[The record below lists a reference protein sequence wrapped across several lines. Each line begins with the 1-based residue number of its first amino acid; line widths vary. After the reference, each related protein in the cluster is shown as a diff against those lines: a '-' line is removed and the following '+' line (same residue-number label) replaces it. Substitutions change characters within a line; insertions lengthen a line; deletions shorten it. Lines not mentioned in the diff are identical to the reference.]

1 MSDKQIIAVTAYFVL
16 VSIAAVILTVL
27 DKARAVRHKFR
38 ISERTLFL
46 AAALGGSVAEYITMK
61 IIRHKTLHKRF
72 MIGLPAIIIV
82 QIIIIGF
89 GLYKL
94 GLIPQIN

>member
-1 MSDKQIIAVTAYFVL
+1 MSNKQIIAAITYFVL
-16 VSIAAVILTVL
+16 ISAVTVILTVL
-27 DKARAVRHKFR
+27 DKARAVKHKFR

-46 AAALGGSVAEYITMK
+46 AAILGGSVAELVTMK

-82 QIIIIGF
+82 QIIIIAVV
-89 GLYKL
+89 LYKP
-94 GLIPQIN
+94 GLIPFVN